1 MTVSGQHAMARKAG
15 PKAGFDMSASPTVR
29 RITVEDEAGLGRL
42 GRRLAEVAVPG
53 DAILLIGDLGAGK
66 TSFARAFIQAHGV
79 EDEIPSPT
87 FSLVQTYET
96 GGDDTAP
103 RSIWHFDLY
112 RLEGE
117 SDLYELGIEDAFDE
131 GITLIEW
138 PDRLG
143 RLTPSDRLEIEITF
157 GKHETERTITLTG
170 HGVWARR
177 LAELLGEDDDRV

>member
-42 GRRLAEVAVPG
+42 GRHVAEVAVPG
-53 DAILLIGDLGAGK
+53 DVILLIGDLGAGK

-79 EDEIPSPT
+79 DDEIPSPT
-87 FSLVQTYET
+87 FSLVQIYET
-96 GGDDTAP
+96 GGDTAP

-117 SDLYELGIEDAFDE
+117 SDLYELGIEEAFNE

-138 PDRLG
+138 PDHLG
-143 RLTPSDRLEIEITF
+143 NLTPPDRLEIGIAF
-157 GKHETERTITLTG
+157 GTGETERRITLTG
-170 HGVWARR
+170 FGVWARR
-177 LAELLGEDDDRV
+177 LDELLGEDDDSV

>member
-1 MTVSGQHAMARKAG
+1 
-15 PKAGFDMSASPTVR
+15 MSATPTVR
-29 RITVEDEAGLGRL
+29 RVMVEDEAGLGRL

-53 DAILLIGDLGAGK
+53 DVILLIGDLGAGK
-66 TSFARAFIQAHGV
+66 TSFARAFIRAHGV

-87 FSLVQTYET
+87 FSLVQIYDI
-96 GGDDTAP
+96 GGGTPP

-117 SDLYELGIEDAFDE
+117 SDLYELGIEDAFDG

-143 RLTPSDRLEIEITF
+143 NLTPADRLEIEIGF
-157 GKHETERTITLTG
+157 GKRETERTITLTG

-177 LAELLGEDDDRV
+177 LAEILGEGDDRV